1 MLRSSAIDFCG
12 FPRSCGPSRL
22 STRTK
27 IPTVEEGIFLST
39 PSQGC
44 VPCRLPN
51 GGPSER
57 GGLVLQSPFDV
68 HVSPHEGCGA
78 HVSQCFLPS
87 ACLFREMSLEVFCHF
102 PLGFGVLLGCWLVS
116 AVELLIGRPQAD
128 LGSGARKKVPEGL
141 HGRWSNGDPLVSSC
155 VNPWAVSRLR
165 SPETPSL
172 SLPWSLFR
180 SLNTAGPEIGPK
192 AGRLIAKKGGVPKSP
207 PNPLGNRAVFVPVAG
222 VLTSAAGK
230 TSTCRQLR
238 PAAVGSIH

>member
-1 MLRSSAIDFCG
+1 MAVIFSPQG
-12 FPRSCGPSRL
+12 FWP
-22 STRTK
+22 
-27 IPTVEEGIFLST
+27 
-39 PSQGC
+39 C
-44 VPCRLPN
+44 V
-51 GGPSER
+51 
-57 GGLVLQSPFDV
+57 
-68 HVSPHEGCGA
+68 
-78 HVSQCFLPS
+78 
-87 ACLFREMSLEVFCHF
+87 CLFREMSTQVFCHVC
-102 PLGFGVLLGCWLVS
+102 LGLWVLCGCWLVS
-116 AVELLIGRPQAD
+116 VVELLIGKPQPD
-128 LGSGARKKVPEGL
+128 LGCGMRRKCLRVV

-180 SLNTAGPEIGPK
+180 SLNAAGPEIGPK
-192 AGRLIAKKGGVPKSP
+192 AGRLIANKGGVPKSP

>member
-1 MLRSSAIDFCG
+1 MIFVDSLDRVVHRSCPHVQKYPPWRRASSCPHPLRDVCLVDFLMVALQREVGWSFRVPLTCMSLLMRDAGHMSPSAFCPLHVCFGKCLLRSFSIFPLGLGFCWAVGWCLRSS
-12 FPRSCGPSRL
+12 
-22 STRTK
+22 
-27 IPTVEEGIFLST
+27 
-39 PSQGC
+39 
-44 VPCRLPN
+44 
-51 GGPSER
+51 
-57 GGLVLQSPFDV
+57 
-68 HVSPHEGCGA
+68 
-78 HVSQCFLPS
+78 
-87 ACLFREMSLEVFCHF
+87 
-102 PLGFGVLLGCWLVS
+102 CWLGDPRLTW
-116 AVELLIGRPQAD
+116 AL
-128 LGSGARKKVPEGL
+128 VPGGKCL
-141 HGRWSNGDPLVSSC
+141 RVVHGRWSNGDPLVSSC